1 MPVIPAIF
9 GSGPPWWLARARR
22 RLVGVELLIARN
34 PDPDSRLPYLLLLPL
49 AGGMVFRT
57 SGTWP
62 RTSAVYCYP
71 VSADEWPD
79 DPDVVERVGVR
90 SCVRPGA
97 AIDLV
102 LDRARE
108 NRSQIVFT
116 KARGREAVFWQ
127 SPRTRRQARPNVTT
141 PTARAA
147 GIAELE
153 ITVDSHERYAYRFGG
168 RQVRTVKRA
177 LPCGDYGLV
186 ADGRLVA
193 SVERK
198 SMADLVA
205 SLTGGKLRYGPGR
218 TCGAAPRRGGGR
230 GPLFPGIQAGAVRPA
245 LVADGLA
252 ELQVRWPN
260 VPVVFCETR
269 HLAEEWTYRFLAAA
283 RAWADTEAASAE
295 RLTDVAAAAVTT
307 ELAQAPGAREPATAE
322 VRASARAT
330 GLAIPGRGKLR
341 PEVWAAWRTAH
352 NA

>member
-1 MPVIPAIF
+1 M
-9 GSGPPWWLARARR
+9 
-22 RLVGVELLIARN
+22 ELLIARN
-34 PDPDSRLPYLLLLPL
+34 PDPDSRLPFLLLLPL

-71 VSADEWPD
+71 VPADEWPD
-79 DPDVVERVGVR
+79 DPDIVERVGVR
-90 SCVRPGA
+90 SCVRRGA

-116 KARGREAVFWQ
+116 KARGRDAVFWQ
-127 SPRTRRQARPNVTT
+127 SPRTRKQARPNVTT

-147 GIAELE
+147 GITGLE

-168 RQVRTVKRA
+168 RLVRAVKRT

-186 ADGRLVA
+186 ADGRLIA

-205 SLTGGKLRYGPGR
+205 SLTSGKLRYALAEL
-218 TCGAAPRRGGGR
+218 AALPCAAVVVEDRYSQVFKLER
-230 GPLFPGIQAGAVRPA
+230 VRPA

-269 HLAEEWTYRFLAAA
+269 PLAEEWTYRFLAAA
-283 RAWADTEAASAE
+283 HVWAGTEAALAG
-295 RLTDVAAAAVTT
+295 RLTP
-307 ELAQAPGAREPATAE
+307 LAPPTANTAGLAPAPSAPEPSTAE
-322 VRASARAT
+322 VRAWARAT
-330 GLAIPGRGKLR
+330 GLAVPARGKLR
-341 PEVWAAWRTAH
+341 PEVWAAWRAAH
-352 NA
+352 RG